1 MKVSIRLA
9 GPLRLPPEGR
19 ELDWEGNKGTKVGTV
34 LSRALGYSR
43 KELDFVQVHS
53 GGRTLRLDD
62 ALEDD
67 GELLVML
74 RLGGG

>member
-19 ELDWEGNKGTKVGTV
+19 ELDWEGRKGTRVGTI
-34 LSRALGYSR
+34 LARALGYSR
-43 KELDFVQVHS
+43 KELGFVQVLS
-53 GGRTLRLDD
+53 GGRVLRLDEPLD
-62 ALEDD
+62 SDVV
-67 GELLVML
+67 LLVML

>member
-1 MKVSIRLA
+1 MHLQLA

-19 ELDWEGNKGTKVGTV
+19 ELDWEGRKGTEVGTI

-43 KELDFVQVHS
+43 KELGFVQVLS
-53 GGRTLRLDD
+53 GGRTLRLDEPLD
-62 ALEDD
+62 SD

>member
-1 MKVSIRLA
+1 MKVHLRLA

-19 ELDWEGNKGTKVGTV
+19 ELDWEGRKGTRVGTI
-34 LSRALGYSR
+34 LARALGYSR
-43 KELDFVQVHS
+43 KEMGFIQVLS
-53 GGRTLRLDD
+53 GGKTMRLEEPLR
-62 ALEDD
+62 ED

>member
-1 MKVSIRLA
+1 MKINLRLS

-19 ELDWEGNKGTKVGTV
+19 EVDWEGEKGATVGAV

-43 KELDFVQVHS
+43 EELGFIQVFS
-53 GGRTLRLDD
+53 DGRTLRLGDR
-62 ALEDD
+62 LEEDR
-67 GELLVML
+67 ELLIML